1 MQFWSCLPQNAK
13 QFNVLYLPPF
23 INKAEIRANRTVTF
37 FPLSL
42 NVISKHI
49 PILVHKSCKL

>member
-1 MQFWSCLPQNAK
+1 MRSSSCLPQHAK
-13 QFNVLYLPPF
+13 QLNVLCFPPF
-23 INKAEIRANRTVTF
+23 INKAEIRGNRTVTF

-42 NVISKHI
+42 NIISKHI